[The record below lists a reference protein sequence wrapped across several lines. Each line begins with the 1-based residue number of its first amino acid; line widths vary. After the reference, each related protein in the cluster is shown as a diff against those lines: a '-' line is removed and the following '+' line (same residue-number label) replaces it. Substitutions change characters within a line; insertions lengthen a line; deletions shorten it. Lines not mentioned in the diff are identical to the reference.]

1 MEDKRKRP
9 VPGLVDGEMQASIQ
23 AAACR
28 SVAEM
33 LAEDRFASPPRE
45 QPPDSDGEFEDRL
58 ILAELGLIAD
68 AEQPLR
74 ISLRVAVLRTARDA
88 LRTFAEIRA
97 LPESGH
103 RSPPRRC

>member
-1 MEDKRKRP
+1 VEDKRKLP
-9 VPGLVDGEMQASIQ
+9 VPGLVDGEMQAAVQ

-33 LAEDRFASPPRE
+33 LAEDRFASPPKE

-103 RSPPRRC
+103 RSPPQRC

>member
-9 VPGLVDGEMQASIQ
+9 VPGLVDGEMQASVQ

-33 LAEDRFASPPRE
+33 IAEDRFAAPPNE
-45 QPPDSDGEFEDRL
+45 QPPDSDGEFEHRL
-58 ILAELGLIAD
+58 TLAELGLIAD
-68 AEQPLR
+68 AEEPLR

-88 LRTFAEIRA
+88 LRTCAEIRA
-97 LPESGH
+97 LPESGD
-103 RSPPRRC
+103 RSPPRPR

>member
-9 VPGLVDGEMQASIQ
+9 VAGLVDGEMQASVQ

-28 SVAEM
+28 IVAEM
-33 LAEDRFASPPRE
+33 LDEDRFASPPQE
-45 QPPDSDGEFEDRL
+45 QPPDSDGDFEYRL

-68 AEQPLR
+68 AEHPLR
-74 ISLRVAVLRTARDA
+74 ISLRVAVLKTARDA
-88 LRTFAEIRA
+88 LRTCSEIRA

-103 RSPPRRC
+103 RSPHRPC